1 LDYESDDV
9 LTDEFVSPYNDIHS
23 TCSDRIF
30 YELHRLVH
38 IKVSYIMPPFEESK
52 EREAYL
58 LQITI
63 LNLMQLMFAMFHF
76 KYNQSLMKV
85 VWLS

>member
-1 LDYESDDV
+1 MIFIV
-9 LTDEFVSPYNDIHS
+9 LVVIGF
-23 TCSDRIF
+23 F

-63 LNLMQLMFAMFHF
+63 LNLMQLMFAMLHF